1 MALPNPPLLTAP
13 ATRRRSVFTKL
24 AGIGVLLLLLH
35 VPLVLTHGV
44 LRERRNYQAQA
55 TAEISATWGNE
66 QRVAGPVLAVPYT
79 FSNGTVA
86 RSKKVNNQWV
96 QVEEPVELSATAY
109 FLPDEL
115 KVDAV
120 VEPEIRHRGIYD
132 VVVYAARLKL
142 NGTVRADFA
151 AAGIEASRID
161 WAHSQLLFGVTDLHG
176 LRSIAPLHRADGT
189 ETPFDATAV
198 AVSGSLALAASA
210 GLTNDH
216 RDLPFAIET
225 VVQGSGTLKIAPVGK
240 TTTARMQSSWT
251 NPSFTGAWIPATHH
265 VSPGGFE
272 ADWTIPPFSRGFP
285 QTWTSRSVN
294 EIDMLKKI
302 DAASCGVGLGRGVDS
317 YSIVERAQ
325 KYGLLFFVLVFA
337 VFFLFEVTAGLSIHP
352 LQYAMV
358 GAALCLFFLGFLTLS
373 EFWPHAIAYAV
384 AASACTVMVGLY
396 SWSFLR
402 SGARTLIVFGGLAA
416 TYGYLYFVL
425 QSEDYALLAGTAALF
440 LMLGLLMFVT
450 RRINWYAVEPR
461 PQAAAIS

>member
-1 MALPNPPLLTAP
+1 MALPNPPLLTAS
-13 ATRRRSVFTKL
+13 ANRRRSVFTKL

-44 LRERRNYQAQA
+44 LRERQDYQAQA
-55 TAEISATWGNE
+55 TEEISSIWGKE

-79 FSNGTVA
+79 FGNGTVA
-86 RSKKVNNQWV
+86 RSKKVNNQWM

-109 FLPDEL
+109 FLPDDL
-115 KVDAV
+115 KVDAI

-132 VVVYAARLKL
+132 VVVYTTRFKL

-151 AAGIEASRID
+151 SAGIEADRID

-176 LRSIAPLHRADGT
+176 LRSISPLHRVDGT
-189 ETPFDATAV
+189 DAPFDATAA
-198 AVSGSLALAASA
+198 AVPDGLSLSA
-210 GLTNDH
+210 NAGVTHEN
-216 RDLPFAIET
+216 RVLPFAIET

-240 TTTARMQSSWT
+240 NTTARMQSSWR
-251 NPSFTGAWIPATHH
+251 NPSFTGAWIPANHRL
-265 VSPGGFE
+265 SPDGFE

-285 QTWTSRSVN
+285 QTWTSRSVSAT
-294 EIDMLKKI
+294 DMLKKI
-302 DAASCGVGLGRGVDS
+302 DAASCGVRLGRGVDG

-337 VFFLFEVTAGLSIHP
+337 VFFLFEVTADLSIHP

-358 GAALCLFFLGFLTLS
+358 GAALGLFFLGFLALS
-373 EFWPHAIAYAV
+373 EFWPNAIAYS
-384 AASACTVMVGLY
+384 AAAGACTTMVGLY

-402 SGARTLIVFGGLAA
+402 SGARTFIVFGGLAA

-425 QSEDYALLAGTAALF
+425 QSEDYALIAGTAALF
-440 LMLGLLMFVT
+440 AMLALLMFAT
-450 RRINWYAVEPR
+450 RRINWYSVQ
-461 PQAAAIS
+461 PQSAPIS